1 MKNES
6 DGKVLFNEECSICN
20 FEIKHYIKRSQLQYE
35 NCSQKG
41 DKYLKALYVE
51 FPNGSEIKGVDAFIY
66 VWSNTKGY
74 GWLAKLV
81 SLPDHVHMHVLPRWS
96 GDTNFMTSIAETRV
110 LPEEI
115 DVTYR
120 RLQEIIG
127 QILDEKRIGR
137 TEI

>member
-1 MKNES
+1 MKNDS
-6 DGKVLFNEECSICN
+6 DGKVLFNEECGICN
-20 FEIKHYIKRSQLQYE
+20 FEIKHYKKRSQLQYE

-81 SLPDHVHMHVLPRWS
+81 SLPVVFTLAKILYAFLAFVLYWRFKIF
-96 GDTNFMTSIAETRV
+96 NR
-110 LPEEI
+110 
-115 DVTYR
+115 
-120 RLQEIIG
+120 
-127 QILDEKRIGR
+127 ILSS
-137 TEI
+137 

>member
-20 FEIKHYIKRSQLQYE
+20 FEIKHYKKRSQLEYE

-51 FPNGSEIKGVDAFIY
+51 FPDGREIKGVDAFIY

-74 GWLAKLV
+74 GWLAKFA
-81 SLPDHVHMHVLPRWS
+81 SLPVIFSSCQDFVCLSCIHTLLAIQDFQSNP
-96 GDTNFMTSIAETRV
+96 I
-110 LPEEI
+110 
-115 DVTYR
+115 
-120 RLQEIIG
+120 
-127 QILDEKRIGR
+127 
-137 TEI
+137 

>member
-20 FEIKHYIKRSQLQYE
+20 FEIKHYKKRSKLEYE

-51 FPNGSEIKGVDAFIY
+51 FPDGSEIKGVDAFIY
-66 VWSNTKGY
+66 VWSHTKGY

-81 SLPDHVHMHVLPRWS
+81 GLPVVFTFAKLLY
-96 GDTNFMTSIAETRV
+96 A
-110 LPEEI
+110 
-115 DVTYR
+115 
-120 RLQEIIG
+120 
-127 QILDEKRIGR
+127 ILAFILYWRFKLFNRILSS
-137 TEI
+137 